1 MDISYS
7 TEDEAFRQEVR
18 TFLTEKFPADIGN
31 KAKAGIRFKKD
42 DYFRWQNALYHQG
55 WATPHWPEEHGGT
68 GWTPIQSNIFDEECF
83 AVGAPR
89 MLPFGTRLV
98 GPVIIHFGSDEQ
110 KARYLPGIRSSEEF
124 WCQGFSE
131 PGAGSDLASVK
142 TRAIRDGDHYI
153 VNGQKTWTT
162 AAHMADWIFCL
173 VRTDPDVKKQEGIS
187 FLLIDMKSPG
197 VTVRPIITL
206 DGDHHVNEVFLED
219 VRVPAENLVGELNK
233 GWTYAKFLLSN
244 ERTGIAGVG
253 LCKQD
258 LVALSDIAR
267 AERKNGKPLIDD
279 PLFQARMSRLDID
292 LMALELTNMR
302 MLVEDSGDGA
312 PSAISSILKIRG
324 SEIQQ
329 RTVELQME
337 AVGNYAL
344 PWQQGPLEPEWNGKP
359 VGPAYAAP
367 RAPAFYD
374 RRKTT
379 IYGGSTEVQK
389 NIISKAILGL

>member
-1 MDISYS
+1 MDINYS
-7 TEDEAFRQEVR
+7 AEDQKFREEVR
-18 TFLTEKFPADIGN
+18 SFLAEKFPKDIGE

-42 DYFRWQNALYHQG
+42 DYFRWQHALYKQG
-55 WATPHWPEEHGGT
+55 WATPGWPKEFGGT
-68 GWTPIQSNIFDEECF
+68 EWSPMQSNIFDEECF

-98 GPVIIHFGSDEQ
+98 GPVIIHFGNDEQ
-110 KARYLPGIRSSEEF
+110 KARYLPGIQSSEEF

-142 TRAIRDGDHYI
+142 TRAVREGDHYI

-206 DGDHHVNEVFLED
+206 DGDHHVNEVFIED
-219 VRVPAENLVGELNK
+219 VKVPVENLVGEENK
-233 GWTYAKFLLSN
+233 GWSYAKFLLSN

-267 AERKNGKPLIDD
+267 AERKNGAPLIDD

-337 AVGNYAL
+337 AVGSYAM
-344 PWQQGPLEPEWNGKP
+344 PWQQGPLEADWNGKP
-359 VGPAYAAP
+359 VGPAYAAARVP
-367 RAPAFYD
+367 SYFD

>member
-7 TEDEAFRQEVR
+7 AEDLKFREEER
-18 TFLTEKFPADIGN
+18 TFLAEKFPQDIGI
-31 KAKAGIRFKKD
+31 KAKAGVRFRKD
-42 DYFRWQNALYHQG
+42 DYYRWQHALYLQG
-55 WATPHWPEEHGGT
+55 WATPNWPKEYGGVD
-68 GWTPIQSNIFDEECF
+68 WTPMQANIFDEECF

-98 GPVIIHFGSDEQ
+98 GPVIIQFGNEAQ
-110 KARYLPGIRSSEEF
+110 KARYLPKIQSSEEF

-142 TRAIRDGDHYI
+142 TRAVREGDHYI

-162 AAHMADWIFCL
+162 IAHMADWIFCL

-187 FLLIDMKSPG
+187 FLLIDMTSPG
-197 VTVRPIITL
+197 VTVRPIVTL
-206 DGDHHVNEVFLED
+206 DGDHHINEVFLED
-219 VRVPAENLVGELNK
+219 VRVPVENLVGEENK

-258 LVALSDIAR
+258 LATLSEIAR
-267 AERKNGKPLIDD
+267 TERKNGKPLIED
-279 PLFQARMSRLDID
+279 PLFQARLSRLDID

-302 MLVEDSGDGA
+302 MLTEDSGDGA
-312 PSAISSILKIRG
+312 PGAISSILKIRG

-337 AVGNYAL
+337 AVGSYSM
-344 PWQQGPLEPEWNGKP
+344 PRQQGPLEADWNGKP
-359 VGPAYAAP
+359 IGPAYAAA
-367 RAPAFYD
+367 RAPSYFD

-389 NIISKAILGL
+389 NIIAKTILGL